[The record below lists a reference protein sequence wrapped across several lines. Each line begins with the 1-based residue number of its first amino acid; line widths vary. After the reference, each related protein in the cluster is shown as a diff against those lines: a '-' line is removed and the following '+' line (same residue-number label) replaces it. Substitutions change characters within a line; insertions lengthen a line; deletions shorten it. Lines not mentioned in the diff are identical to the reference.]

1 MISSTKRN
9 WIFGITA
16 TLLLLLIL
24 ELLLRVAVNLSADY
38 LSRRENINHEY
49 KLWQMHLFNSFLG
62 MNEPDPDLFWRLKR
76 NYHNDF
82 ISVDSLGF
90 AGPEVGEK
98 RPNEYR
104 ILFLGDSTPLGI
116 GLNKSDESF
125 VRQLESLLGT
135 RLPDRRINVVNAS
148 VAGYTS
154 WQCRKQLELIGT
166 RLQPDLVLTYFGNN
180 DPSINGYLSDRQLYD
195 QTRLSGKLNRVL
207 AHSYIYQFLK
217 SLVLGLKSKS
227 TANATLV
234 PRVTV
239 DEARDNLTAIHS
251 WCDTAGCAL
260 MICTVATPDLW
271 PPGIQFK
278 VFSGGKDSKGRLI
291 MADELQ
297 GTLLDQWSLCLDT
310 TLLPGQTDQWTAHVY
325 ESSFRD
331 GRSPSESAAEYRRLL
346 ERTPSSARL
355 WNNLGVALWQEGLE
369 ADSMF
374 AQAMA
379 LDSLSAIA
387 AYNAGIA
394 ALRRNPVE
402 AEALL
407 KRAKEL
413 DNYSLRIKTSYNDQY
428 RHFCWDNGLPLAD
441 IEQLFAGLP
450 ETEYF
455 VDHCHPTLS
464 GHELIAGELVEM
476 VLKQVR

>member
-1 MISSTKRN
+1 M
-9 WIFGITA
+9 
-16 TLLLLLIL
+16 LLILIL
-24 ELLLRVAVNLSADY
+24 ELLLRVGVNLSVDY

-49 KLWQMHLFNSFLG
+49 KLWQMHLFDSFLG
-62 MNEPDPDLFWRLKR
+62 MNEPDPELFWRLKA
-76 NYHNDF
+76 NYRSDF

-98 RPNEYR
+98 QPGEFR

-116 GLNKSDESF
+116 GLDNTEESF
-125 VRQLESLLGT
+125 VRQIEALLKT
-135 RLPDRRINVVNAS
+135 RLPEKSISVVNAS

-154 WQCRKQLELIGT
+154 WQCRKQLELIGA
-166 RLQPDLVLTYFGNN
+166 RLKPDMVMTYFGNN
-180 DPSINGYLSDRQLYD
+180 DPSINGYLNDRKLYE
-195 QTRLSGKLNRVL
+195 QTRSVSEVNRLL

-217 SLVLGLKSKS
+217 GIVLSMKSKAAAKS
-227 TANATLV
+227 QLV
-234 PRVTV
+234 ARVTV
-239 DEARDNLTAIHS
+239 DEARDNIAAIKQ
-251 WCDTAGCAL
+251 WCDSSGCAL
-260 MICTVATPDLW
+260 MVCTVATPDLW

-278 VFSGGKDSKGRLI
+278 VFSGGMDSQGRLI

-297 GTLLDQWSLCLDT
+297 GTLLDQWAICFDT

-325 ESSFRD
+325 ESSYRD
-331 GRSPSESAAEYRRLL
+331 GRSPAESAAECRRLL

-355 WNNLGVALWQEGLE
+355 WNNLGVALWQQGEV

-394 ALRRNPVE
+394 ALHRNPVE

-413 DNYSLRIKTSYNDQY
+413 DNYSLRIKSSYNELY
-428 RHFCWDNGLPLAD
+428 RQFCQDNGLPLAD

-450 ETEYF
+450 EIEYF
-455 VDHCHPTLS
+455 VDHCHPTLA
-464 GHELIAGELVEM
+464 GHELIAGELVEL
-476 VLKQVR
+476 VVKHIR